1 MSDWSS
7 SLQSWEGDIQALVDK
22 ANEILPTLTPP
33 LDLVTLSLVRH
44 YQSRGLVGR
53 GTKKGRQA
61 FFGLADL
68 QALIETKRLATDG
81 WGLDK
86 VSRIYRATANDVA
99 NGVSYEAV
107 PDFGGACHTQGLADI
122 PTPAA
127 TYSMGLASSSDPA
140 PQVTRAMEVVQS
152 LMRQGATS
160 DTYATS
166 QTPAPGFPAGLVL
179 GATTT
184 SRAAGGASLPGP
196 ALARRGAVAK
206 TAVQTVSPI
215 AGAAGLNYT
224 TLAGAASSTS
234 TLKEEVQSA
243 VWLTSYLDVRRLQQ
257 SSPAEIDT
265 AIEALRARC
274 HAHLPPKSR

>member
-33 LDLVTLSLVRH
+33 LDPVTLSLVRH

-86 VSRIYRATANDVA
+86 VSRIYRATTHDVA
-99 NGVSYEAV
+99 NGSFEAV
-107 PDFGGACHTQGLADI
+107 PDFGGACYTQGLADV

-127 TYSMGLASSSDPA
+127 TYSMGLASAHDPA

-160 DTYATS
+160 DATS
-166 QTPAPGFPAGLVL
+166 PAPTPGFPAGLVL
-179 GATTT
+179 GATASRAMAGGSLASTT
-184 SRAAGGASLPGP
+184 SRGPVTRTAGQAASFGAD
-196 ALARRGAVAK
+196 
-206 TAVQTVSPI
+206 
-215 AGAAGLNYT
+215 AAGLNYA

-257 SSPAEIDT
+257 SSPEEVDA

-274 HAHLPPKSR
+274 QAHLPPKSR